1 MIKLPK
7 RVQPRK
13 NRLPAGSSAE
23 PPRFIE
29 MLKLAK
35 QNSRDRLLEAT
46 ENALATGCKDAAEVQ
61 HLFHARTCT
70 VRPVRESASG
80 EELRN

>member
-1 MIKLPK
+1 
-7 RVQPRK
+7 
-13 NRLPAGSSAE
+13 
-23 PPRFIE
+23 